1 MVDGEEA
8 LSRLAGWLWD
18 GVPVQRCLFHLAR
31 AVGWL
36 ARYRD
41 RLPGETA
48 DDLVARLDA
57 LLSAAYRTGDLAAA
71 VQAYDDLID
80 PINQHSLSFSW
91 RLAPPPLRMRMG
103 VPPQD
108 LVLL

>member
-1 MVDGEEA
+1 MPPPPASAAGTARLADVTPDLVVVDGEEA

-71 VQAYDDLID
+71 VQAYDHPMTL
-80 PINQHSLSFSW
+80 
-91 RLAPPPLRMRMG
+91 
-103 VPPQD
+103 
-108 LVLL
+108 